1 MSRSTVPAVRLRT
14 TTNLRSDTT
23 DSGARPGAQPLRTR
37 PRLGP
42 ANIKTREMNC
52 VCGHSEHQNEC
63 RCGCTIYEPDDG
75 KFGEQTVYMPN
86 GHERYSGI
94 YNNAFY

>member
-1 MSRSTVPAVRLRT
+1 
-14 TTNLRSDTT
+14 
-23 DSGARPGAQPLRTR
+23 
-37 PRLGP
+37 
-42 ANIKTREMNC
+42 MNC